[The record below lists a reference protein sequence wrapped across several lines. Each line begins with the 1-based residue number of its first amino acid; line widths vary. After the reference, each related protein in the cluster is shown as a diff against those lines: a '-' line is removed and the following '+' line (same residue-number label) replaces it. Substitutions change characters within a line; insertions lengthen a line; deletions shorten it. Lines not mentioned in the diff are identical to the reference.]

1 MSINN
6 ILIRGPN
13 HFQLETWMAAGL
25 EIMNKKHSDLRNI
38 LRRLLQ
44 PNEADDIMLLPER
57 MEQEAIQIPFVTTAE
72 VKKEI
77 TNNINPKKVS
87 GTKFKRISETTF

>member
-1 MSINN
+1 MYLHKETLSINN

-13 HFQLETWMAAGL
+13 HLQLETWMEAGL

-44 PNEADDIMLLPER
+44 LNEADDIMLLPER
-57 MEQEAIQIPFVTTAE
+57 MEQEAMQIPLVTTVE
-72 VKKEI
+72 VKKHE
-77 TNNINPKKVS
+77 
-87 GTKFKRISETTF
+87 FEKRSRLA